1 MLFDAMQILPVQFCG
16 YYSNEITGEQLLD
29 VRVIMVCRVLAILSS
44 T

>member
-16 YYSNEITGEQLLD
+16 YYSNEITGEQLD

>member
-16 YYSNEITGEQLLD
+16 YYSNAITGEQLG
-29 VRVIMVCRVLAILSS
+29 VIMVCRVLAILSS